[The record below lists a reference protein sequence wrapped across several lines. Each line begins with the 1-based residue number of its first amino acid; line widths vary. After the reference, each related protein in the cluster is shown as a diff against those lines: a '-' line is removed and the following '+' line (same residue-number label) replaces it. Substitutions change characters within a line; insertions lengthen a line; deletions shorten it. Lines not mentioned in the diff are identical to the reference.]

1 MTDRSLR
8 SLLVGGSLGVAAL
21 QAAMRALGFV
31 TTLVLAALLGAGGYG
46 TYAWA
51 MACVAVLRIPAGA
64 GRDRL
69 LVREVARG
77 ARSAVLR
84 DSARAVAVASL
95 VVTCAGLLVASLLD
109 ARLGSALAVALLLL
123 PLAAALGAAQ
133 GALQG
138 LERLVAALAPDALL
152 RPLLFL
158 ALVGIFAS
166 SSSAKTM
173 LLLQAVSTLAALL
186 VTLWLVRHH
195 VLAAAR
201 ETPQRSWNRSG
212 LTIALNSGLAVV
224 CQRVDVI
231 LVGLMLSATDAGVY
245 ALAAAAA
252 SLAFLPAFAVSTP
265 LSPVVSRLHAGG
277 EHRRLARAI
286 AGATRWTFG
295 VTAVVA
301 ATLALSARFGLGL
314 VGDAFERGAGPLA
327 LLCGAAVISA
337 VFTANNVTL
346 LMTGEE
352 RAATQATAVGAAVT
366 AAGAA
371 ALIPVWG
378 MYGAAIG
385 VLAGTLARNVLAS
398 RFTCTRLGLDTT
410 LWSRPVEMA
419 S

>member
-21 QAAMRALGFV
+21 QAAARALGFV
-31 TTLVLAALLGAGGYG
+31 TTLVLAALVGARGYG

-51 MACVAVLRIPAGA
+51 IACVAVLRIPAGA

-77 ARSAVLR
+77 APSAVLR
-84 DSARAVAVASL
+84 DSARAIALASL
-95 VVTCAGLLVASLLD
+95 VLTGGGLAVASLLD
-109 ARLGSALAVALLLL
+109 ERLGSALAVALLLL

-138 LERLVAALAPDALL
+138 LQRLVAALAPDALL
-152 RPLLFL
+152 RPLIFL
-158 ALVGIFAS
+158 ALVSIFAA
-166 SSSAKTM
+166 SASAETV

-195 VLAAAR
+195 LPLTGH

-224 CQRVDVI
+224 CQRIDVI
-231 LVGLMLSATDAGVY
+231 LVGLMLGATDAGIY
-245 ALAAAAA
+245 ALASAAA
-252 SLAFLPAFAVSTP
+252 SLASLPAVAVTTP
-265 LSPVVSRLHAGG
+265 LSPAVARLHSGG

-295 VTAVVA
+295 VTAVGA

-314 VGDAFERGAGPLA
+314 VGHVFERGAGPLA

-337 VFTANNVTL
+337 AFTANNVTL

-352 RAATQATAVGAAVT
+352 RAATQATALGAAVT

-371 ALIPVWG
+371 AVIPVWG
-378 MYGAAIG
+378 LNGAAIG
-385 VLAGTLARNVLAS
+385 VLGGTLARNVLAS
-398 RFTCTRLGLDTT
+398 RFTRTRLGLETT